1 MSNGNEMASPA
12 LENDWDHNAERWV
25 YSLVG
30 GLTKREAFAMA
41 AMQGILGSEYVMKFS
56 DDALDADPTTTR
68 GKWLAKQ
75 AVGFADALLAALDP
89 PK

>member
-1 MSNGNEMASPA
+1 MSNGNDPA
-12 LENDWDHNAERWV
+12 YPCDIGPYMRN
-25 YSLVG
+25 